1 MSLSERIRPNSE
13 AAPWVIDEVAR
24 LERELA
30 DAYLELRKQRPV
42 IKAVFDRDVWN
53 RAEAADAAGANAVT
67 PEVIKE
73 VLTAI
78 VSRSDAELLSM
89 THEELKAEWYFE
101 WNPSASDEWNL
112 YKFCDFI
119 ELHRNRYRRWE
130 EHHNGSC
137 CVVERV
143 RDTYLMPRI
152 KEFMALLKAHIGL
165 GGK

>member
-30 DAYLELRKQRPV
+30 DAYLELRKQRPAV
-42 IKAVFDRDVWN
+42 TAVFDREVWN
-53 RAEAADAAGANAVT
+53 RAEVASTANAVT
-67 PEVIKE
+67 PEAINE

-78 VSRSDAELLSM
+78 VSRSDAELFALTS
-89 THEELKAEWYFE
+89 EQLQAEWHYR
-101 WNPSASDEWNL
+101 WNSEASLDWNQYKFSDYLEL
-112 YKFCDFI
+112 YK
-119 ELHRNRYRRWE
+119 RRCRQWE
-130 EHHNGSC
+130 EHHYGSC

-152 KEFMALLKAHIGL
+152 KEFTALLKAHIGL